1 MIHSL
6 CLIMLNV
13 EFAMLTKELDNAKKL
28 SVFHVI
34 ANSTKIYIA
43 DCSDFCSYGMNG
55 EELESVLIV
64 TKRNCTL

>member
-6 CLIMLNV
+6 CLIILNV
-13 EFAMLTKELDNAKKL
+13 KFAKLTKELNNAKKL

-43 DCSDFCSYGMNG
+43 DCSDFCSYVAN
-55 EELESVLIV
+55 E
-64 TKRNCTL
+64 

>member
-1 MIHSL
+1 
-6 CLIMLNV
+6 
-13 EFAMLTKELDNAKKL
+13 MLTKELDNAKKL

-43 DCSDFCSYGMNG
+43 DCSDFCSYGMNS